1 MTPEPGDLYQL
12 HLEDP
17 AFDEAAELASPILVH
32 ALDGYVDA
40 GNGVSLAVS
49 NLIEELPHTVIGTFD
64 ADVLLDYRSR
74 RPVLTFDRNAWSAYD
89 TPKLELLHVTDAE
102 GTGFLLLTG
111 PEPDVMWERFVSAV
125 GEIVD
130 RFGVRTTVGLMAI
143 PMAVPHTRPAGM
155 TSHATRAELLPER
168 HEDWVGTVQVPG
180 HATGLLEFRFGE
192 QGRDAIGLVAHVP
205 HYLARTEYPATSV
218 QLLQALSELTG
229 LKLPLDGLS
238 SRAAGVRERLDAQIV
253 DNDEVAQVVKG
264 LENQYD
270 AFMAA
275 NGRSLLGTSAPLP
288 TAEELGAQFEAFLA
302 EREN

>member
-17 AFDEAAELASPILVH
+17 AFDEAAELSSPILVH

-40 GNGVSLAVS
+40 GNGVSLAVET
-49 NLIEELPHTVIGTFD
+49 LLEQPHTVVATFD

-74 RPVLTFDRNAWSAYD
+74 RPILTFDRNTWSGYD
-89 TPKLELLHVTDAE
+89 APELKLHRVTDAE
-102 GTGFLLLTG
+102 GTDFLLLAG
-111 PEPDVMWERFVSAV
+111 PEPDVMWERFVAAV

-130 RFGVRTTVGLMAI
+130 RFAVRVTVGLMAI

-155 TSHATRAELLPER
+155 TSHATRSELLPTR

-180 HATGLLEFRFGE
+180 HATGLLEYRFGE

-205 HYLARTEYPATSV
+205 HYLARSDYPATSV
-218 QLLQALSELTG
+218 QLLQSLSELTG
-229 LKLPLDGLS
+229 LKLPHDGLS
-238 SRAAGVRERLDAQIV
+238 ARASRVRAQLDTQLV
-253 DNDEVAQVVKG
+253 DNEEVAQVVRG

-275 NGRSLLGTSAPLP
+275 NGRSLLGRSAPLP
-288 TAEELGAQFEAFLA
+288 TAEEIGAQFEAFLA
-302 EREN
+302 EQDN